1 MVGVGFWVVGEDA
14 SLFVL
19 VYVVL
24 FVYYT
29 SEILVGFCDLCAV
42 SF

>member
-1 MVGVGFWVVGEDA
+1 MDVYRLNGPSILLGA

-24 FVYYT
+24 EAMGVPQ
-29 SEILVGFCDLCAV
+29 
-42 SF
+42 